1 VKTFVFDADGV
12 LCVGERFDA
21 ALEKE
26 HLIPRARLAPFFT
39 GPFSECVLG
48 RRDLK
53 EALLPY
59 VAEWGWRGS
68 VEELLA
74 FWFQCEHVVCTEV
87 LACVR
92 ALRKKGHVCALGTN
106 QERHRAAYMRREM
119 RLAEEFDH
127 VFVSCELG
135 VAKPDGAFFRRV
147 EERLQSHAS
156 EICLID
162 DSQRNVA
169 GAQAAGWRA
178 LWYRD
183 VTDLSAIENE
193 ATRPPGPPAL
203 SGRGSA

>member
-12 LCVGERFDA
+12 LCVGDRFDT

-26 HLIPRARLAPFFT
+26 HRISRARLAPFFA
-39 GPFSECVLG
+39 GPFSECILG

-53 EALLPY
+53 EALLPHL
-59 VAEWGWRGS
+59 AEWGWRS
-68 VEELLA
+68 PVEELLA
-74 FWFQCEHVVCTEV
+74 FWFRCEHVVCAEV

-106 QERHRAAYMRREM
+106 QEKHRAAYMRREM

-135 VAKPDGAFFRRV
+135 AAKPDAAFFRSV
-147 EERLQSHAS
+147 EAQLRLSAN

-162 DSQRNVA
+162 DSERNVR
-169 GAQAAGWRA
+169 AANAVGWSA
-178 LWYRD
+178 IWYRG
-183 VTDLSAIENE
+183 VTDLPGIEE
-193 ATRPPGPPAL
+193 A
-203 SGRGSA
+203 